1 MIPNRLPPSLLQN
14 PRLDQWLDFSTPG
27 IVIMRTGKVELGQG
41 LLTALSQIAADE
53 LDVPLARLRL
63 VSGDT
68 RSAPA
73 EGYTA
78 GSLSIQHSGGAIR
91 LVCAQ
96 VRAMVL
102 EAAALRL
109 QCPLSG
115 LLVEDGAI
123 LREGR
128 PTGLDYWSLM
138 PDLDLSVD
146 ATGSA
151 PVKMPGQLKVVGTD
165 VPRLDLPE
173 KIGGAP
179 FIHDLAPAGL
189 RHARMLHPPRWGAL
203 LARLDTAIL
212 DRHPGVE
219 LIRYGHLAAVVGAD
233 EAAVAAA
240 AEALKASA
248 AWSGGTVPEEGM
260 DEAVSLRNMPTEIT
274 SRQMGAPGAVTHRF
288 RSAYSRPYL
297 AHGSIAPSCA
307 LALWSGAHLTV
318 WTHSQGVA
326 PLRAALAR
334 ALNLSPAQVDV
345 IHHQGAGCYGHNG
358 ADDAT
363 FDAAVVALQ
372 CPQVPIRLLW
382 SRADEMTAA
391 PFGAAMVVEVEAGLD
406 ADFRPAEWT
415 LNIWSA
421 SHGRRPGINGAV
433 HLNGAAA
440 LPEPII
446 DPMAPDLPDAAGGGA
461 NRNALALYDF
471 PHQRIV
477 QHFVPSPPV
486 RTSSMRGLGA
496 FANTVAIEGAMDE
509 AAELAGIDPVT
520 YRLRHL
526 SDRRGRAVIEAAATM
541 SGWFDGQDPPG
552 RAKGFAFGRYK
563 NMAAYVALVAEV
575 EVDQAP
581 RLTRVWCAVD
591 AGQVIN
597 PDGARN
603 QAEGGIIQGASW
615 ALKEQV
621 RFAEGAIASSGWE
634 TYPILRFSEIP
645 EIETWFIGDPHAPP
659 LGMGEV
665 TQGPA
670 GAAICNAVARALG
683 ARVRDLPLTG
693 DRIAAALLADG

>member
-1 MIPNRLPPSLLQN
+1 MISNRLPVGLLQN

-27 IVIMRTGKVELGQG
+27 RVTVRTGKVELGQG
-41 LLTALSQIAADE
+41 LLTALAQIAADE
-53 LDVPLARLRL
+53 LDVPLDRLHM

-68 RSAPA
+68 RTAPA
-73 EGYTA
+73 EGFTA

-91 LVCAQ
+91 LACAQ
-96 VRAMVL
+96 ARALAL
-102 EAAALRL
+102 EAAAARL
-109 QCPLSG
+109 DCPLAQ
-115 LLVEDGAI
+115 LDLDAGAI
-123 LREGR
+123 TRAGH
-128 PTGLDYWSLM
+128 PTGLDYWVLA
-138 PDLDLSVD
+138 PHLDLSRE
-146 ATGSA
+146 ATGAA
-151 PVKMPGQLKVVGTD
+151 PVKMADALKLVGTD

-203 LARLDTAIL
+203 LTRLDTAL
-212 DRHPGVE
+212 MDRHPGVE
-219 LIRYGHLAAVVGAD
+219 LIRHGQLAAVLGAD

-240 AEALKASA
+240 AEALQAGA
-248 AWSGGTVPEEGM
+248 TWSGGAVPADGQ

-274 SRQMGAPGAVTHRF
+274 SRQMGLPGAATHRF
-288 RSAYSRPYL
+288 RATYSRPYL
-297 AHGSIAPSCA
+297 AHASIAPACA
-307 LALWSGAHLTV
+307 LALWNGDRLTV
-318 WTHSQGVA
+318 RTHSQGVA
-326 PLRAALAR
+326 PLQAALAR
-334 ALNLSPAQVDV
+334 ALKLDPAQVDV

-358 ADDAT
+358 ADDAA
-363 FDAAVVALQ
+363 FDAAVIALQ
-372 CPQVPIRLLW
+372 RPGVPVRVLW
-382 SRADEMTAA
+382 SRADEMSAA
-391 PFGAAMVVEVEAGLD
+391 PFGAAMVVEVDAGLD
-406 ADFRPAEWT
+406 ADFRPTDWT
-415 LNIWSA
+415 LHIWSA

-440 LPEPII
+440 LPEPIL
-446 DPMAPDLPDAAGGGA
+446 DPLAPDLPDGAGGGA
-461 NRNALALYDF
+461 NRNAVALYDF

-496 FANTVAIEGAMDE
+496 FANTLAIEGAMDE
-509 AAELAGIDPVT
+509 AAALAGVDPIT

-541 SGWFDGQDPPG
+541 SGWFEGGELPG

-563 NMAAYVALVAEV
+563 NMAAYVGLVAEV
-575 EVDQAP
+575 EVDLAP

-591 AGQVIN
+591 AGQLIN

-603 QAEGGIIQGASW
+603 QVEGGIIQGASW

-621 RFAEGAIASSGWE
+621 RFADGAIASNGWE
-634 TYPILRFSEIP
+634 TYPILRFSEVP
-645 EIETWFIGDPHAPP
+645 EIETWFIGDPHEPA
-659 LGMGEV
+659 LGIGEV
-665 TQGPA
+665 TQGPI

-693 DRIAAALLADG
+693 PRIAAALLVEG